1 MSGRLPDAAGEEWGN
16 SMGALVRSLSR
27 RRFVLGGTAAAVA
40 AAAAPRVSYAAPEVG
55 IDVAK
60 VDRARIVRAAN
71 GFLKEEPV
79 TITASHGVRSAG
91 GLHDFFSEGDYWWPD
106 PEHPDGPYLR
116 QDGFTNPD
124 NFTKHREA
132 MVRMSVMV
140 PALTAAW
147 KVTGQRRYAEQAAVH
162 LRAWFLDPA
171 TKMNPNLEY
180 AQAIFGVNKG
190 RGIGI
195 IDTIHL
201 VEPVR
206 AAGLLMAGTD
216 VFSLQENLDLRAWF
230 GDYLKWL
237 TTSANGQE
245 ERDQKNNHGS
255 CWVMQVA
262 EFSRFTGNAALQREC
277 RQRFRERLVPEQIAA
292 NGSLPLEV
300 ARTKP
305 YSYSLFDLDV
315 LATVAQILSVPGG
328 ADDLFAF
335 TTSDGRGLRKAV
347 AYMAPF
353 IADKKLWPY
362 PFDVQHFEELPV
374 RQPSLLFAGLAYK
387 DAEWLAL
394 WKSLNPDPTVG
405 EIVRNYPVRQPV
417 LWV

>member
-1 MSGRLPDAAGEEWGN
+1 MC
-16 SMGALVRSLSR
+16 ALLRDFSR
-27 RRFVLGGTAAAVA
+27 RLFVIGGAVA
-40 AAAAPRVSYAAPEVG
+40 AVVATSPTASLAMSLAASQESG
-55 IDVAK
+55 IDVAR
-60 VDRARIVRAAN
+60 VDRGRILRAAN
-71 GFLKEEPV
+71 GFLKAEPI
-79 TITASHGVRSAG
+79 TITAAQSPRSAG

-106 PEHPDGPYLR
+106 PEHPNGPYIR

-124 NFTKHREA
+124 NFIKHRET
-132 MVRMSVMV
+132 MVRMSLIV

-171 TKMNPNLEY
+171 TRMNPNLEY
-180 AQAIFGVNKG
+180 AQAIYGVNKG

-201 VEPVR
+201 VEPAR
-206 AAGLLMAGTD
+206 AAGLLLAGSD
-216 VFSLQENLDLRAWF
+216 VFSLEENLKLRGWF
-230 GDYLKWL
+230 GEYVKWL
-237 TTSANGQE
+237 TTSKNGQD

-262 EFSRFTGNAALQREC
+262 EFSRLTGNVSMQKYC
-277 RQRFRERLVPEQIAA
+277 RDRFRDKLIPEQVAA

-315 LATVAQILSVPGG
+315 LATIAQILSVPGG
-328 ADDLFAF
+328 GDDLFAF
-335 TTSDGRGLRKAV
+335 TTPDGRGLRKAV

-362 PFDVQHFEELPV
+362 PFDVEHFDELPV
-374 RQPSLLFAGLAYK
+374 RQPGLLFAGLAYH
-387 DAEWLAL
+387 EQSWLEL
-394 WKSLNPDPTVG
+394 WRSLNPDPTVG
-405 EIVRNYPVRQPV
+405 EIVRNYPIRQPV